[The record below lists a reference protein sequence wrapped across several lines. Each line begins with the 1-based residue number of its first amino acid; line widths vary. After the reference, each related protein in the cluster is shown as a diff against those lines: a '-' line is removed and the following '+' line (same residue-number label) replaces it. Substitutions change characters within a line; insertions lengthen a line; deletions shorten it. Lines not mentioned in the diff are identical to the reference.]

1 MTRFLPLGRSRLKPG
16 AAVGIAIVLA
26 VIAYEIPQLYGP
38 AVTYKFGSF
47 LIIAIA
53 VLGVNLLTGY
63 TGQISIGHSAF
74 FGVGAYGT
82 AILTANAHW
91 SLLPAVL
98 VSVILTFVVGVIA
111 GFPALRIKG
120 IYLGLV
126 TLALAVLFPA
136 LLNRYPE
143 LTGGTAGKQ
152 GVPSLHA
159 PSWSGLADDQWI
171 CYVMIVA
178 TAVVYLLTKLG
189 VRGRVGRALR
199 TIREDEL
206 SASVYGVNLAKY
218 KVLVFGVSAAIT
230 GFAGCLFTLQGNL
243 LASGSADFTLIGSID
258 FLAAAVIGG
267 AGTIVGSL
275 IGAGVTFYLPDQLQS
290 FNPALAPLVYG
301 LLLVL
306 IILVMPTGIMGLL
319 RKLAGL
325 VVRIRGGG
333 GVPPPSPPEAEPA
346 ASPDPTLTSSKV
358 RASATASGGEESLG
372 VAADPRERRHP
383 LTSDETNEP
392 TR

>member
-1 MTRFLPLGRSRLKPG
+1 MTSFLPRGGSRVKP
-16 AAVGIAIVLA
+16 AVAIAIGTVLV

-38 AVTYKFGSF
+38 AITYKFGSF
-47 LIIAIA
+47 LILAIA
-53 VLGVNLLTGY
+53 VLGLNLLTGY

-91 SLLPAVL
+91 SLLPALV
-98 VSVILTFVVGVIA
+98 VSVVVTFVVGVIA

-171 CYVMIVA
+171 CYVLIVA
-178 TAVVYLLTKLG
+178 TAVVYLLTKLA

-230 GFAGCLFTLQGNL
+230 GFAGGLFTLQGNL
-243 LASGSADFTLIGSID
+243 LASGSVDFTLVGSID
-258 FLAAAVIGG
+258 FLAAVVIGG

-290 FNPALAPLVYG
+290 FDPALAPLVYG
-301 LLLVL
+301 LLLVV

-325 VVRIRGGG
+325 LGRFRDGGG
-333 GVPPPSPPEAEPA
+333 GPPHARDATEPA
-346 ASPDPTLTSSKV
+346 ESTDPTEDSSSGRP
-358 RASATASGGEESLG
+358 RANASGGKETPG
-372 VAADPRERRHP
+372 VAVDPPERLH
-383 LTSDETNEP
+383 LNETNDP

>member
-1 MTRFLPLGRSRLKPG
+1 MTSFLPRGSSRLKP
-16 AAVGIAIVLA
+16 AVAIAIGIVLV

-38 AVTYKFGSF
+38 AITYKFGSF
-47 LIIAIA
+47 LILAIA
-53 VLGVNLLTGY
+53 VLGLNLLTGY

-91 SLLPAVL
+91 PLLPALVVSVL
-98 VSVILTFVVGVIA
+98 VTFVVGVIA

-171 CYVMIVA
+171 CYVLIVA
-178 TAVVYLLTKLG
+178 TAVVYLLTKLA

-230 GFAGCLFTLQGNL
+230 GFAGGLFTLQGNL
-243 LASGSADFTLIGSID
+243 LASGSVDFTLVGSID
-258 FLAAAVIGG
+258 FLAAVVIGG

-290 FNPALAPLVYG
+290 FDPALAPLVYG
-301 LLLVL
+301 LLLVV

-325 VVRIRGGG
+325 LGRFRGGG
-333 GVPPPSPPEAEPA
+333 GGPPHARDATEPA
-346 ASPDPTLTSSKV
+346 ESTDSTEVSSSSS
-358 RASATASGGEESLG
+358 RPRPNASGGKEIPS
-372 VAADPRERRHP
+372 VAVNPPERLH
-383 LTSDETNEP
+383 LNETNDP